1 MTRVEGTEAGVT
13 TVDAAVAL
21 GIDIGTSGVR
31 AIAVDE
37 AGQIAGAAAR
47 RLPAPARDGA
57 RAEQRP
63 EAWRE
68 ATRDVLRDLANRV
81 PLADLHSL
89 AVDGTSGTVLA
100 ISAAGEPLGSA
111 LMYND
116 ARADAQAA
124 RITSVAPPTSGAQ
137 GATSALA
144 KLLHLCKQG
153 LPADT
158 WRIVHQADWLA
169 GWLCGRHG
177 LSDENNALKMG
188 YDPIGRAWPPWFDS
202 LPVDR
207 RLLPEVR
214 GPGTPIGPLDAAV
227 AADLGLPK
235 DAVVRAGTTDGVASF
250 LATGAARPGEGVT
263 ALGST
268 LVIKLVAER
277 PVFDVA
283 SGVYSHRLGD
293 LWLPGGA
300 SNVGGQVLAKFFS
313 TDDLARLRVRI
324 DPERPSGLDYYPLP
338 APGER
343 FPIADPTLRPVL
355 EPRPADD
362 ALFLQGLFEGTAKVE
377 RLAYDR
383 LSALGAPAVTA
394 VRSVGGGASDPVL
407 TRIRARA
414 LGVPMPAAL
423 GTEAAY
429 GTALLALRGVPKCP

>member
-1 MTRVEGTEAGVT
+1 M
-13 TVDAAVAL
+13 
-21 GIDIGTSGVR
+21 
-31 AIAVDE
+31 
-37 AGQIAGAAAR
+37 
-47 RLPAPARDGA
+47 
-57 RAEQRP
+57 
-63 EAWRE
+63 
-68 ATRDVLRDLANRV
+68 
-81 PLADLHSL
+81 PLS
-89 AVDGTSGTVLA
+89 
-100 ISAAGEPLGSA
+100 
-111 LMYND
+111 
-116 ARADAQAA
+116 
-124 RITSVAPPTSGAQ
+124 PPTSVYRR
-137 GATSALA
+137 TLW
-144 KLLHLCKQG
+144 CE
-153 LPADT
+153 PA
-158 WRIVHQADWLA
+158 
-169 GWLCGRHG
+169 
-177 LSDENNALKMG
+177 
-188 YDPIGRAWPPWFDS
+188 
-202 LPVDR
+202 
-207 RLLPEVR
+207 RL
-214 GPGTPIGPLDAAV
+214 
-227 AADLGLPK
+227 
-235 DAVVRAGTTDGVASF
+235 
-250 LATGAARPGEGVT
+250 T